1 MADYQTE
8 DNYIVAE
15 NEEGELYIYISAK
28 SSSPINPHIIYDGRD
43 HALLVKN
50 PALTV
55 ILDYINPDVRDKMR
69 KTKQL
74 VIVETIMENI
84 KDAYFADM
92 QIVDKLPLNIK
103 DAGLRTW
110 EEVALHKTN
119 R

>member
-1 MADYQTE
+1 MTDYKTE

-15 NEEGELYIYISAK
+15 NEAGELYIYISAK
-28 SSSPINPHIIYDGRD
+28 PDTPQAPHIIYDGRD
-43 HALLVKN
+43 HALLVKSPN
-50 PALTV
+50 QTI

-74 VIVETIMENI
+74 VIVETILENI

-92 QIVDKLPLNIK
+92 QIVDKIPLNIK
-103 DAGLRTW
+103 AAGLKTW
-110 EEVALHKTN
+110 EEVAL